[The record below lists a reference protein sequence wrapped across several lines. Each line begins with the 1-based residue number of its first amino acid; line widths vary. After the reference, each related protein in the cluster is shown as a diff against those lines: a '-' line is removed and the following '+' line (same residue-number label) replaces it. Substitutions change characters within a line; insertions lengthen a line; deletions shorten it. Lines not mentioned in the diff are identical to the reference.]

1 RNRAIINQ
9 LEKKQTSFDKIIDD
23 WKRQCDDLHGD
34 IEKAQQEARRYASE
48 VYMLQTASTSLG
60 EQMDDLRRE
69 NKSLNNELKDLN
81 ESMSSGSRNVQEI
94 AKKVRMLELEKEEL
108 QHALDE
114 AESALEVEE
123 SKVLRVQNDVQQIRS
138 EIDRRIQEKEE
149 DFENTLK
156 NHQRCVESIQTS
168 LENEVKGKNTLLQVK
183 KKLEGDINELELALD
198 MANKTNVDAQK
209 NIKKFIAQIQEL
221 QVQVEEEQRKREEFR
236 ENYLMAEKKLSIIL
250 AEKDDLLVNREQLEQ
265 QKARVESEVS
275 DQRTQKLELSAD
287 NSALNALR
295 RTIENDLL
303 LTKSDLDKALSELKN
318 AEEHFKKVTNDVTR
332 LSEEHHQEQQHYEHV
347 DRLRKGLEVQM
358 RDLHAKLEDAELNAM
373 RIGQRA
379 VEKLDQAIRQRE
391 YELDQEQK
399 KHKDVFKQV
408 SKSDREVRERK
419 FELEEQKKNAAKM
432 QELIEKLQTKI
443 KVHKKQLEEAE
454 EVANMNIQKYRQI
467 QIALEHAEE
476 RADEAEN
483 SLIRV
488 KSKFRVNGPQAAEKK
503 PAAKKETKA

>member
-1 RNRAIINQ
+1 
-9 LEKKQTSFDKIIDD
+9 
-23 WKRQCDDLHGD
+23 
-34 IEKAQQEARRYASE
+34 
-48 VYMLQTASTSLG
+48 
-60 EQMDDLRRE
+60 
-69 NKSLNNELKDLN
+69 
-81 ESMSSGSRNVQEI
+81 
-94 AKKVRMLELEKEEL
+94 LEKEEL

-332 LSEEHHQEQQHYEHV
+332 LSEELHQEQQHYEHV

-488 KSKFRVNGPQAAEKK
+488 KTKFRVNGPQAAEKK